1 MFLLLLVENLPIPYS
16 PVTVIHVF
24 NFFLALGGVYGYGEG
39 NTRVPLN
46 AVVYEAY

>member
-16 PVTVIHVF
+16 PVTVIHVI
-24 NFFLALGGVYGYGEG
+24 NFFLHWEECMGMEKEI
-39 NTRVPLN
+39 RVPLN